1 MTLQE
6 AETQVQSLVASLT
19 PKTITYS
26 SVTLVLSLG
35 GKQEEQVECRIYQS
49 KHGMGTHFHET
60 FKASSISRL
69 LGKIEGE
76 LRDVYQPENL
86 EPIELLEVA

>member
-6 AETQVQSLVASLT
+6 IETQVRTLIQSLT
-19 PKTITYS
+19 PKTVTYS
-26 SVTLVLSLG
+26 NVTLTLSLG
-35 GKQEEQVECRIYQS
+35 GKQEEQVECRVYQS
-49 KHGMGTHFHET
+49 NSTGTLFHET
-60 FKASSISRL
+60 FKASSVNRL

-76 LRDVYQPENL
+76 LRDVYTPENL